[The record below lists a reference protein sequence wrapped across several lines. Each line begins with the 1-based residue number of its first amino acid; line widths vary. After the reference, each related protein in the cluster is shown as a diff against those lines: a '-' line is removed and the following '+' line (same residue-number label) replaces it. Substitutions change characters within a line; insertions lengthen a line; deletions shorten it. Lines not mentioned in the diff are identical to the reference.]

1 VLAGSLGL
9 QVTLLHRGVLD
20 KGLLLVMTHLL
31 ARDQSTS
38 SRCAK
43 CNRFLGTSGDGSE
56 LLDGLLGDAADL
68 LGPLGALGVGG
79 VATGLI
85 LALLLIDSLALDNI
99 ILNIMLLLLGPAL
112 RLVLSSTDLVSDL
125 VTVLDQ
131 RSTANLNSLGDG
143 LGLVLDEAAL
153 PEVFVTFFL
162 LLRLIVGHIGGV
174 TSLVVGVVTLDNLVI
189 LNLLNHLN
197 LVNTTFAT
205 ILRSSSNISKADTTL
220 GLASYWDWKIAAG
233 LTGCGCGMFGMM
245 FMMISMFSTM
255 VSIEGE
261 SVEQ

>member
-9 QVTLLHRGVLD
+9 EVTLLHWGVLN

-38 SRCAK
+38 SRSAK
-43 CNRFLGTSGDGSE
+43 CNGFLGTSSDGSE

-125 VTVLDQ
+125 VTVLDE
-131 RSTANLNSLGDG
+131 RSTADLNSLGDG

-153 PEVFVTFFL
+153 PEVFITFFL
-162 LLRLIVGHIGGV
+162 LLRLIVGHVGCV

-220 GLASYWDWKIAAG
+220 RLASYWDWKIAAG

-245 FMMISMFSTM
+245 VMMSMFSTM

>member
-1 VLAGSLGL
+1 
-9 QVTLLHRGVLD
+9 
-20 KGLLLVMTHLL
+20 
-31 ARDQSTS
+31 
-38 SRCAK
+38 
-43 CNRFLGTSGDGSE
+43 
-56 LLDGLLGDAADL
+56 
-68 LGPLGALGVGG
+68 
-79 VATGLI
+79 
-85 LALLLIDSLALDNI
+85 
-99 ILNIMLLLLGPAL
+99 MLLLLGPAL

-131 RSTANLNSLGDG
+131 RGTANLNSLGDS

-174 TSLVVGVVTLDNLVI
+174 TSLVEGEVTLDNLVI

-197 LVNTTFAT
+197 LVNATFAT

-233 LTGCGCGMFGMM
+233 LTGCGCGMFSMM
-245 FMMISMFSTM
+245 VMMSMFSTM